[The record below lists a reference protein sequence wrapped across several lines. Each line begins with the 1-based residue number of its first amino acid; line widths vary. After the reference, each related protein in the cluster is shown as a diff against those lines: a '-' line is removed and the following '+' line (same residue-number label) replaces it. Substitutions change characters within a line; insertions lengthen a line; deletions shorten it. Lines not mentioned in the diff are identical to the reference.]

1 MILSETFKINALVTE
16 GAKRIISDK
25 RFLELEI
32 MRWKKLESEDKLTTR
47 GWQVAGERYFNND
60 HDILKRKRMAIG
72 EGGRLV
78 ELTNLPNNRVIDNQ
92 YAKAVTQKVNYLVGK
107 PFTIASDDD
116 AYTKHLQYYFDK
128 KFKRTFK
135 NILTDSLNQGTGW
148 AYVYID
154 DAGEM
159 AFKRI
164 ESYEL
169 KPYWKDSEHQELEMA
184 VRLYEVEVYKEND
197 QTEIVEKVEVYTQNG
212 IDRYFFDFGQLKP
225 DDPPHLNY
233 FQVRKTDPGTGSET
247 IQDYNWLKI
256 PLVCFKYNNNEIPL
270 IKKVKGLQDGINFII
285 SDFQNRMQ
293 EDARNTIIVLENYD
307 GEDLGEFRAK
317 LNQYGA
323 VKVQSDSEGKG
334 GVSTL
339 TIEFSAE
346 NYQSILKIFKDALI
360 ENAKSYDAKDD
371 RLSGT
376 PNQMNIQSMYND
388 IDLDANDMETEIQAA
403 FDEMAYFID
412 QHLIN
417 TGKGD
422 FTQQEFTVTFNRSTL
437 VNTGEKIDQCK
448 NSMGIV
454 STETILKNH
463 PFIENVDDELKKLAK
478 EKKEAADSY
487 GAFPLEQ
494 QNDQVTDDETG

>member
-1 MILSETFKINALVTE
+1 M
-16 GAKRIISDK
+16 GDK

-32 MRWKKLESEDKLTTR
+32 LRWKTLATECGLTTR

-60 HDILKRKRMAIG
+60 HDILKRKRTAIG
-72 EGGRLV
+72 QGGRLI
-78 ELTNLPNNRVIDNQ
+78 ELDNVPNNQVIDNQ

-107 PFTIASDDD
+107 PFTIASDDET
-116 AYTKHLQYYFDK
+116 YTKYLQYFFDK

-148 AYVYID
+148 VYVYID

-164 ESYEL
+164 ESYEM
-169 KPYWKDSEHQELEMA
+169 KPFWKDSEHQELEMA
-184 VRLYEVEVYKEND
+184 VRLYEIEIYKESD
-197 QTEIVEKVEVYTQNG
+197 QTEIVEKVEVYTEKG
-212 IDRYFFDFGQLKP
+212 IDRYYFELNQLKP

-233 FQVRKTDPGTGSET
+233 FQVTKKDPATGEELIT
-247 IQDYNWLKI
+247 DYNWLKI
-256 PLVCFKYNNNEIPL
+256 PLVCFKRNNNEIPL
-270 IKKVKGLQDGINFII
+270 IKNVKSLQDGINLMI
-285 SDFQNRMQ
+285 SDFENRMQ

-307 GEDLGEFRAK
+307 GEDLGDFRAK
-317 LNQYGA
+317 LSQYGA
-323 VKVQSDSEGKG
+323 IKVHSDNDSKG
-334 GVSTL
+334 GVKTL
-339 TIEFSAE
+339 TLEFSAE
-346 NYQSILKIFKDALI
+346 NYQAILKIFKDALI

-417 TGKGD
+417 TNKGD
-422 FTQQEFTVTFNRSTL
+422 YTKQEFSVTFNRSTL
-437 VNTGEKIDQCK
+437 VNEGDKIEQCK

-454 STETILKNH
+454 SNETILKNH
-463 PFIENVDDELKKLAK
+463 PFVEDAVTELKKLAK
-478 EKKEAADSY
+478 EKREAADSY

-494 QNDQVTDDETG
+494 QSDPVTDDETG